1 MTAPAESLYP
11 ARWWHRLPDGRIQ
24 CDLCPRDCRLHEGQR
39 GMCFVRQRVGDA
51 MVLTTYGR
59 SSGFCIDPIEKKPLN
74 HFYPGSAVFSF
85 GTAGCN
91 LACKF
96 CQNWDISKSTEMD
109 RLMDRASP
117 GQIAEAAVTSGC
129 KSVAFTYN
137 DPVIFAEYAMD
148 CADAC
153 HARGVKTVAV
163 TAGYMH
169 AEPRRAFYE
178 KIDAANVDLKAFTED
193 FYFRLTG
200 GHLAPVLDTLKYL
213 VHETDVWTE
222 ITTLLVPTKN
232 DSDDELRALSRW
244 IFRELGPQV
253 PLHFTAFHPDW
264 KMTDLPPTPPA
275 TLARAR
281 RIALEEGLHY
291 VYTGN
296 VHDTEGGTTFCPQ
309 CHAALIERDWHRIV
323 RYELTEDGRCP
334 HCATA
339 IAGRF
344 ERFEGAFGPRRVP
357 VRLHPR

>member
-1 MTAPAESLYP
+1 MTSYP
-11 ARWWHRLPDGRIQ
+11 GRWWHRTGDGRLQ

-39 GMCFVRQRVGDA
+39 GLCFVRMREGDR

-74 HFYPGSAVFSF
+74 HFYPGSSILSF

-96 CQNWDISKSTEMD
+96 CQNWDISKSREMD
-109 RLMDRASP
+109 RLQDEASP
-117 GQIAEAAVTSGC
+117 AAIAAAAVQAGC

-148 CADAC
+148 IADAC
-153 HARGVKTVAV
+153 HEKGVKTVAV

-169 AEPRRAFYE
+169 AGPRQEFYA
-178 KIDAANVDLKAFTED
+178 KMDAANVDLKAFTDD
-193 FYFRLTG
+193 FYFKVCGGRLQ
-200 GHLAPVLDTLKYL
+200 PVLDTLVYL
-213 VHETDVWTE
+213 ARETRVWTE
-222 ITTLLVPTKN
+222 ITTLLIPGKN
-232 DSDDELRALSRW
+232 DSDEELRAMTKW
-244 IFRELGPQV
+244 IRQNLGPDV

-264 KMTDLPPTPPA
+264 KMTDITATPAA

-281 RIALEEGLHY
+281 GIAQLAGLNY

-296 VHDTEGGTTFCPQ
+296 VHDSAGGSTYCPS
-309 CHAALIERDWHRIV
+309 CEKRVIERDWYRLGEYSI
-323 RYELTEDGRCP
+323 TEAGACA
-334 HCATA
+334 HCGTP

-344 ERFEGAFGPRRVP
+344 GKFERPFGPRRIP
-357 VRLHPR
+357 VRIAQAA